1 MLIGAHESIAGGMYH
16 AFARGEADGTETL
29 QIFTTYNTRW
39 ARRPLDDEEASLY
52 LSEAHRLGWPVMAH
66 APYLPNLA
74 SPDPELAERSTEV
87 VLEELLRC
95 ETLGIRYLVL
105 HPGSHMGAGEG
116 RGLTRIC
123 RNLGRIHR
131 WAPGLSSRI
140 LVENTAGQG
149 TCLGHRV
156 AHLGRI
162 LERTHQGDRLGVCI
176 DTCHAF
182 AAGYDLRDGAGY
194 DHLVQRLEHHVG
206 LGSVR
211 AFHLNDSKRELGS
224 RVDRH
229 NHVGQGEIGLEAFRL
244 LVNDPRWQDHPA
256 VVETPSEEDGSSSFS
271 RNIETLKGLREGAG

>member
-1 MLIGAHESIAGGMYH
+1 MLIGAHESIAGGMFH
-16 AFARGEADGTETL
+16 AFARGEADGAEAM

-52 LSEAHRLGWPVMAH
+52 LSEADRLGWPVMAH

-74 SPDPELAERSTEV
+74 SPDADHAERSTEV
-87 VLEELLRC
+87 ILEELLRC
-95 ETLGIRYLVL
+95 ETLGVRYLVL
-105 HPGSHMGAGEG
+105 HPGSHMSAGEG
-116 RGLTRIC
+116 RGLSRIC

-131 WAPGLSSRI
+131 RAPGLRARI

-149 TCLGHRV
+149 TCLGHRA

-162 LERTHQGDRLGVCI
+162 LERTYQGDRLGVCI

-182 AAGYDLRDGAGY
+182 AAGYDLGAPAGY
-194 DHLVQRLEHHVG
+194 DHLLQRLEHHVG
-206 LGSVR
+206 LGAVL

-229 NHVGQGEIGLEAFRL
+229 NHVGEGEIGIEAFRM
-244 LVNDPRWQDHPA
+244 LVNDPRWKDHPA

-271 RNIETLKGLREGAG
+271 RNIRALKGLRE